1 MRKKIVLIIIVIITI
16 GFCYF
21 DYQNGL
27 IGGCSILY
35 KSKLPMK
42 TRPTF
47 FSHVPS
53 SFCFTYHSHIMS
65 EYFAVNWY
73 WMHPDTCN
81 WDFVA
86 YGYNDTSIIIMLEDT
101 LGNKR
106 YKISQIDSNTIFL
119 PYDIIFYDINKPIDC
134 SYNWIWVK
142 KNYYRISRCHV
153 LFSFLLITIL
163 IVGIIISMN
172 YLKKNKMHV

>member
-1 MRKKIVLIIIVIITI
+1 MVIISI
-16 GFCYF
+16 CFCYF

-42 TRPTF
+42 ARPTF
-47 FSHVPS
+47 FFHVPPT
-53 SFCFTYHSHIMS
+53 FCFNCHSQITS
-65 EYFAVNWY
+65 ECFDVNWS
-73 WMHPDTCN
+73 WIHPDTCN

-86 YGYNDTSIIIMLEDT
+86 YGYNDTSIIIMIEDT

-106 YKISQIDSNTIFL
+106 YKISQIDSNTLFL
-119 PYDIIFYDINKPIDC
+119 PYHIRFYDINKPMDC

-142 KNYYRISRCHV
+142 KNFYLISRGHI
-153 LFSFLLITIL
+153 LFSFLLIICISGFTICK
-163 IVGIIISMN
+163 I
-172 YLKKNKMHV
+172 LKNINRTPLK